1 MRNEL
6 WMIVECRV
14 HQALYFVC
22 FTTFHKSTNY
32 ERRKNKRKNI
42 LTEKRNVL
50 KDLKSLRADYN
61 EFFKRWRKPSLKFIM
76 KSINLNNK
84 TRKPNNFF
92 CSLSFVCVHFW
103 QHPESS
109 IAMKFTLI
117 LKNILFYGHHVIS
130 LRWYLFGEHAVWD

>member
-1 MRNEL
+1 MRWEMSCEWSL
-6 WMIVECRV
+6 K
-14 HQALYFVC
+14 LYILFVLLL
-22 FTTFHKSTNY
+22 FTNLPTTSEVKTKENF
-32 ERRKNKRKNI
+32 

-61 EFFKRWRKPSLKFIM
+61 EFFKRRRKPSLKFIM

-92 CSLSFVCVHFW
+92 CSLSFVRVHFW

-109 IAMKFTLI
+109 IAMKFTLM
-117 LKNILFYGHHVIS
+117 LKNISFYGHHVIS